1 MRTCRHIEIDEDDDI
16 DEHQFNEEN
25 YDGYNDDEIEEEEE
39 EEEEDN
45 SNYII
50 KRQCVMKLSL
60 M

>member
-25 YDGYNDDEIEEEEE
+25 YDGYNDDEIEEE
-39 EEEEDN
+39 DN